1 MAFWPNRKLEK
12 TVNMVGCSREKD
24 AEMGVESSGE
34 RIFFFRV
41 EEGIKPKCIYPLQF
55 SELNL
60 TNLKL
65 YISKSY
71 IALLILLY
79 SLLSNARIKIHA

>member
-1 MAFWPNRKLEK
+1 M
-12 TVNMVGCSREKD
+12 
-24 AEMGVESSGE
+24 
-34 RIFFFRV
+34 
-41 EEGIKPKCIYPLQF
+41 YPLQF

-71 IALLILLY
+71 IALLVLLY
-79 SLLSNARIKIHA
+79 SLLSNARIKVHA